1 MSESKKGIHQIN
13 PNSFLFFN
21 TPEIFYNISFE
32 QIQDSKIKIIIIKIL
47 ENVTY
52 IYDSIVDF
60 SEFGTG
66 DNSPQDTIKNL
77 DFIIYNYNF
86 IIKETG
92 EKMNILINTKNPK
105 NIELN
110 LHKLELEEDNLD
122 LSYKEQMKNFENKI
136 QELINISNI
145 RAQEISKMK
154 NNEDSNLNKI
164 KYLTQFTDNLMNEI
178 KNKNSNNQFNNSNGN
193 YNKNDNNSNQYN
205 NNKYNY
211 NNNNQNKN
219 NQYNNYNNNQNNINN
234 NNQYNNN
241 FNQYNSGPISY
252 KYENN
257 NTNYLN
263 DPYQKSNYYKS
274 DINNNPYQ
282 NQNNNPYLQN
292 NNHNV
297 ANNPYNNINEYQN
310 NFKIEKRKKFT
321 GQSNYNDYIFNVY
334 KVNNNP
340 GQNPYN

>member
-211 NNNNQNKN
+211 NNN
-219 NQYNNYNNNQNNINN
+219 QNNINN